1 MEVKSIASL
10 AEIDAQQWNALAGF
24 DYPFLRYE
32 FLYALERSGVV
43 SAETGWQPCH
53 VVVMDRHQLVALL
66 PMYQK
71 SHSWG
76 EYVFDQ
82 AWAQAYQQWGLN
94 YYPKLIT
101 SIPFTPC
108 VGPRLAVRSDMD
120 LAAITDLLL
129 GFILRQIENQK
140 LSSWH
145 CLFPEQKLHQWL
157 QIKELIIREDVQFQW
172 FNHGYKCFDDYL
184 KALTA
189 SKRKMIKRERR
200 KIAEQGIELIRLN
213 GNEITHQQWQSF
225 YRFYALTYL
234 KRHSR
239 PYLNPQFFQF
249 LAESMPEQLLLV
261 LAMKQQ
267 TPVAAA
273 LSFIGNNTL
282 YGRYWGC
289 EHDYDALHF
298 EACYYQGIEYC
309 LNQGLQRFDSGAQGE
324 HKIARGFEP
333 VATYS
338 AHWIRDVRFV
348 NAISDYVGR
357 EREQLNRYKATA
369 AAYLPFRNVRND
381 QILDQ

>member
-1 MEVKSIASL
+1 
-10 AEIDAQQWNALAGF
+10 
-24 DYPFLRYE
+24 
-32 FLYALERSGVV
+32 
-43 SAETGWQPCH
+43 
-53 VVVMDRHQLVALL
+53 
-66 PMYQK
+66 
-71 SHSWG
+71 
-76 EYVFDQ
+76 
-82 AWAQAYQQWGLN
+82 
-94 YYPKLIT
+94 
-101 SIPFTPC
+101 
-108 VGPRLAVRSDMD
+108 MD

-129 GFILRQIENQK
+129 GFIQLQTENQK

-145 CLFPEQKLHQWL
+145 CLFPEQKLHQCL

-172 FNHGYKCFDDYL
+172 FNRGYEFFDDYL
-184 KALTA
+184 NALTA

-200 KIAEQGIELIRLN
+200 KIAEQDIELIRLN